1 MVHLI
6 FSSTI
11 LFTSKLQI
19 GINYSSQPNALRG
32 CVNDARNVRDFLAK
46 HGYHPSDILLLTD
59 EPPKGTKE
67 GDGWDRKMVP
77 TREVIIRAM
86 KWLVRGARKDDS
98 LFFHCEFLHINVDI
112 EILVFVVGEVADTFV
127 FDEYRLRTWWAD
139 QRSKRR

>member
-1 MVHLI
+1 
-6 FSSTI
+6 
-11 LFTSKLQI
+11 
-19 GINYSSQPNALRG
+19 
-32 CVNDARNVRDFLAK
+32 VRDFLAK

-98 LFFHCEFLHINVDI
+98 LFFHCEFFTNI
-112 EILVFVVGEVADTFV
+112 ETLVFVVGEVADIFV
-127 FDEYRLRTWWAD
+127 FDEYRLGTWRTN